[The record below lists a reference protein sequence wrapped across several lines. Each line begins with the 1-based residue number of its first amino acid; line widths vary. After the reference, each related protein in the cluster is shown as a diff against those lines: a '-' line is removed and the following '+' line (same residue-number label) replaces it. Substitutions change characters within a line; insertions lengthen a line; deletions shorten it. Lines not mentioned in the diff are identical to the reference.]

1 MGTHIDSPS
10 HWFPGKRDISELS
23 LEELTAPGA
32 VIDVSSKISADT
44 YNYAMTVE
52 DLETFE
58 KKFGQIPSRALVV
71 AKTGWGERDITS
83 TEEYVNGCNFP
94 GFSPAAAKWL
104 LEKDIVGIGID
115 TASLDP
121 GTHEGGI

>member
-44 YNYAMTVE
+44 YNYALTVE

-83 TEEYVNGCNFP
+83 TDEYVNGGNFP